1 MLGVTDIEGLHLADE
16 AIIAGGEINIILV
29 LAEIQQGIALPGRA
43 GKLAGIL
50 RVIFFVENSSD
61 ERIALI
67 IGVAGALLKINAAD
81 FKAAQANSFAAAA
94 DRSFCAAQGAFRSQ
108 PPHRGADSDT
118 ERRSRACCI
127 YFPTYIYAI
136 IIVAIFPLIW
146 YTDSII

>member
-1 MLGVTDIEGLHLADE
+1 MWQQDGYLVLGAADIEGLHLADK

-43 GKLAGIL
+43 GKLSGIL

-81 FKAAQANSFAAAA
+81 FKAA
-94 DRSFCAAQGAFRSQ
+94 
-108 PPHRGADSDT
+108 
-118 ERRSRACCI
+118 
-127 YFPTYIYAI
+127 
-136 IIVAIFPLIW
+136 
-146 YTDSII
+146 